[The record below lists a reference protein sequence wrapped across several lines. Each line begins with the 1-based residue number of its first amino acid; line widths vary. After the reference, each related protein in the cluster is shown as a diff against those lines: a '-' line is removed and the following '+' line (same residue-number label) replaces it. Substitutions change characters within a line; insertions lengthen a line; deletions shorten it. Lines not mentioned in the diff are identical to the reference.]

1 MGDMRF
7 SSCRCLLA
15 EAGCVRCL
23 AMCRGEDKEPEKEQK
38 GSVNV
43 RISPRLH
50 KKAFICSATHQMT
63 LNSFVESAIRQ
74 ATVSAN

>member
-1 MGDMRF
+1 MGDMIF
-7 SSCRCLLA
+7 SSCRCFLA

-23 AMCRGEDKEPEKEQK
+23 AMCRGEDKEPEKAYK
-38 GSVNV
+38 GIFNV
-43 RISPRLH
+43 CIFPDFH
-50 KKAFICSATHQMT
+50 KQAAICAAAHQMT